1 MFKLLKYLKKYWYFA
16 LLAPI
21 FMIAE
26 VTMDML
32 VTNKMGTMIDIVNSY
47 GPTSDNNQFLNTIV
61 SNGIIMLA
69 LVLIGVVS
77 GILSGVFANL
87 ASQKFANDLRKGL
100 FSKIMHLSFQQSDDF
115 STASLVTRVTNDV
128 TAVQTMIAMAIR
140 MFIRSL
146 SMFILGIVFTLQI
159 SKQFMIILAVVLPL
173 EILIMVFFMIKAF
186 PMFSIVQS
194 KLDKVNSVVH
204 ENLTG
209 ARVVKAFSKE
219 DYEYNRFV
227 EANDTL
233 TSITLKVNK
242 LMAIIMPL
250 FMLIVYA
257 GMIAIYYI
265 GANSQFDAML
275 YLENFATSIDPKISV
290 GEMEKATTYIM
301 MIMSSLLMIG
311 MTFANM
317 ARAAASGKRINEV
330 LETPD
335 IICDGNLDVT
345 TLKETGTIEFK
356 NVDFAYPN
364 ASASVLENINLKIEK
379 GETVAIVGATGSGKT
394 TLVNLIT
401 RFYDVTKGEILVD
414 GENIK
419 NYKLV
424 DLRNKIAIVLQKA
437 ELFAGTIK
445 ENIKWGNPNATDEE
459 VEWAANIAQAIEFID
474 SKEKKFDEYVEEKG
488 TSLSG
493 GQRQRLSIARAIVKK
508 PEILIFD
515 DSTSALDLVTEAKLY
530 KAMRDNIAD
539 TTKIVVAQRIA
550 TAKNA
555 DKIVVLDGGTIIA
568 YDTHENLLANCE
580 IYQDIYNSQL
590 KREGDIN
597 G

>member
-47 GPTSDNNQFLNTIV
+47 GPTSNNNQFLNTIV

-87 ASQKFANDLRKGL
+87 ASQKFANDLRKDL

-159 SKQFMIILAVVLPL
+159 SKQFMIILAVALPL

-186 PMFSIVQS
+186 PMFSIVQT

-233 TSITLKVNK
+233 TNITLKVNK

-474 SKEKKFDEYVEEKG
+474 SKEKRFDEYVEEKG

>member
-47 GPTSDNNQFLNTIV
+47 GPTSNNNQFLNTIV

-159 SKQFMIILAVVLPL
+159 SKQFMIILAVALPL

-186 PMFSIVQS
+186 PMFSIVQT

-242 LMAIIMPL
+242 LMAVIMPL

-401 RFYDVTKGEILVD
+401 RFYDVTNGEILVD

>member
-1 MFKLLKYLKKYWYFA
+1 
-16 LLAPI
+16 
-21 FMIAE
+21 
-26 VTMDML
+26 
-32 VTNKMGTMIDIVNSY
+32 
-47 GPTSDNNQFLNTIV
+47 
-61 SNGIIMLA
+61 
-69 LVLIGVVS
+69 
-77 GILSGVFANL
+77 
-87 ASQKFANDLRKGL
+87 
-100 FSKIMHLSFQQSDDF
+100 
-115 STASLVTRVTNDV
+115 
-128 TAVQTMIAMAIR
+128 MIAMAIR

-159 SKQFMIILAVVLPL
+159 SKQFMIVLAVALPL

-186 PMFSIVQS
+186 PMFSIVQT

-335 IICDGNLDVT
+335 IICDGNLDVK

>member
-47 GPTSDNNQFLNTIV
+47 GPTSNNNQFLNTIV

-159 SKQFMIILAVVLPL
+159 SKQFMIILAVALPL

-186 PMFSIVQS
+186 PMFSIVQT

-233 TSITLKVNK
+233 TNITLKVNK

-335 IICDGNLDVT
+335 IICDGNLDVK

-474 SKEKKFDEYVEEKG
+474 SKEKRFDEYVEEKG

>member
-47 GPTSDNNQFLNTIV
+47 GPTSNNNQFLNTIV

-87 ASQKFANDLRKGL
+87 ASQKFVNDLRKDL

-159 SKQFMIILAVVLPL
+159 SKQFMIILAVALPL

-186 PMFSIVQS
+186 PMFSIVQT

-401 RFYDVTKGEILVD
+401 RFYDVTNGEILVD

>member
-47 GPTSDNNQFLNTIV
+47 GPTSNNNQFLNTIV

-87 ASQKFANDLRKGL
+87 ASQKFANDLRKDL

-159 SKQFMIILAVVLPL
+159 SKQFMIILAVALPL

-186 PMFSIVQS
+186 PMFSIVQT

-317 ARAAASGKRINEV
+317 ARAVASGKRINEV

-401 RFYDVTKGEILVD
+401 RFYDVTNGEILVD

-590 KREGDIN
+590 KREGDNN

>member
-47 GPTSDNNQFLNTIV
+47 GPTSNNNQFLNTIV

-159 SKQFMIILAVVLPL
+159 SKQFMIILAVALPL

-186 PMFSIVQS
+186 PMFSIVQT

-242 LMAIIMPL
+242 LTAIIMPL

-317 ARAAASGKRINEV
+317 ARAVASGKRINEV

>member
-47 GPTSDNNQFLNTIV
+47 GPTSNNNQFLNTIV

-87 ASQKFANDLRKGL
+87 ASQKFANDLRKDL

-128 TAVQTMIAMAIR
+128 TAVQTMTAMAIR

-159 SKQFMIILAVVLPL
+159 SKQFMIILAVALPL

-186 PMFSIVQS
+186 PMFSIVQT

-233 TSITLKVNK
+233 TNITLKVNK

-317 ARAAASGKRINEV
+317 ARAVASGKRINEV

>member
-47 GPTSDNNQFLNTIV
+47 GPTSNNNQFLNTIV

-77 GILSGVFANL
+77 GILSGVFTNL
-87 ASQKFANDLRKGL
+87 ASQKFANDLRKDL

-159 SKQFMIILAVVLPL
+159 SKQFMIILAVALPL

-186 PMFSIVQS
+186 PMFSIVQT

-317 ARAAASGKRINEV
+317 ARAVASGKRINEV

>member
-159 SKQFMIILAVVLPL
+159 SKQFMIILAVALPL

-186 PMFSIVQS
+186 PMFSIVQT

-335 IICDGNLDVT
+335 IICDGNLDVK

-590 KREGDIN
+590 KREGDNN

>member
-87 ASQKFANDLRKGL
+87 ASQKFANDLRKDL

-159 SKQFMIILAVVLPL
+159 SKQFMIVLAVALPL

-186 PMFSIVQS
+186 PMFSIVQT

-335 IICDGNLDVT
+335 IICDGNLDVK

-459 VEWAANIAQAIEFID
+459 VEWAANIPQAIEFID

>member
-47 GPTSDNNQFLNTIV
+47 GPTSNNNQFLNTIV

-87 ASQKFANDLRKGL
+87 ASQKFANDLRKDL

-159 SKQFMIILAVVLPL
+159 SKQFMIILAVALPL

-186 PMFSIVQS
+186 PMFSIVQT

-317 ARAAASGKRINEV
+317 ARAVASGKRINEV

-335 IICDGNLDVT
+335 IICDGNLDVK

>member
-47 GPTSDNNQFLNTIV
+47 GPTSNNNQFLNTIV

-87 ASQKFANDLRKGL
+87 ASQKFANDLRKDL

-159 SKQFMIILAVVLPL
+159 SKQFMIILAVALPL

-186 PMFSIVQS
+186 PMFSIVQT

-242 LMAIIMPL
+242 LTAIIMPL

-317 ARAAASGKRINEV
+317 ARAVASGKRINEV

-335 IICDGNLDVT
+335 IICDGNLDVK

-568 YDTHENLLANCE
+568 YDIHENLLANCE

>member
-47 GPTSDNNQFLNTIV
+47 GPTPNNNQFLNTIV

-159 SKQFMIILAVVLPL
+159 SKQFMIILAVALPL

-186 PMFSIVQS
+186 PMFSIVQT

>member
-159 SKQFMIILAVVLPL
+159 SKQFMIILAVALPL

-186 PMFSIVQS
+186 PMFSIVQT

-335 IICDGNLDVT
+335 IICDGNLDVK

>member
-69 LVLIGVVS
+69 LVLIGVVG

-159 SKQFMIILAVVLPL
+159 SKQFMIVLAVALPL

-186 PMFSIVQS
+186 PMFSIVQT

>member
-47 GPTSDNNQFLNTIV
+47 GPTSNNNQFLNTIV

-87 ASQKFANDLRKGL
+87 VSQKFANDLRKGL

-159 SKQFMIILAVVLPL
+159 SKQFMIILAVALPL

-186 PMFSIVQS
+186 PMFSIVQT

-275 YLENFATSIDPKISV
+275 YLESFATSIDPKISV

-401 RFYDVTKGEILVD
+401 RFYDVTNGEILVD

>member
-47 GPTSDNNQFLNTIV
+47 GPTSNNNQFLNTIV

-87 ASQKFANDLRKGL
+87 ASQKFANDLRKDL

-159 SKQFMIILAVVLPL
+159 SKQFMIILAVALPL

-186 PMFSIVQS
+186 PMFSIVQT

-242 LMAIIMPL
+242 LTAIIMPL

-364 ASASVLENINLKIEK
+364 ESASVLENINLKIEK

>member
-1 MFKLLKYLKKYWYFA
+1 MFKLLKYLKKYWFFA

-47 GPTSDNNQFLNTIV
+47 GPTSNNNQFLNTIV

-159 SKQFMIILAVVLPL
+159 SKQFMIILAVALPL

-186 PMFSIVQS
+186 PMFSIVQT

-233 TSITLKVNK
+233 TNITLKVNK

-364 ASASVLENINLKIEK
+364 ESASVLENINLKIEK

>member
-47 GPTSDNNQFLNTIV
+47 GPTSNNNQFLNTIV

-87 ASQKFANDLRKGL
+87 ASQKFANDLRKDL

-128 TAVQTMIAMAIR
+128 TAVQTMIAMATR

-159 SKQFMIILAVVLPL
+159 SKQFMIILAVALPL
-173 EILIMVFFMIKAF
+173 EILIMIFFMIKAF
-186 PMFSIVQS
+186 PMFSIVQT

-335 IICDGNLDVT
+335 IICDGNLDVK

-437 ELFAGTIK
+437 ELFTGTIK

-530 KAMRDNIAD
+530 KAMRDNIAN

>member
-47 GPTSDNNQFLNTIV
+47 GPTSNNNQFLNTIV

-69 LVLIGVVS
+69 LVLIGVVN

-87 ASQKFANDLRKGL
+87 ASQKFANDLRKDL

-159 SKQFMIILAVVLPL
+159 SKQFMIILAVALPL

-186 PMFSIVQS
+186 PMFSIVQT

-317 ARAAASGKRINEV
+317 ARAVASGKRINEV

>member
-87 ASQKFANDLRKGL
+87 ASQKFANDLRKDL

-159 SKQFMIILAVVLPL
+159 SKQFMIVLAVALPL

-186 PMFSIVQS
+186 PMFSIVQT

-474 SKEKKFDEYVEEKG
+474 SKEKKFYEYVEEKG

>member
-47 GPTSDNNQFLNTIV
+47 GPTSNNNQFLNTIV

-87 ASQKFANDLRKGL
+87 ASQKFANDLRKDL

-159 SKQFMIILAVVLPL
+159 SKQFMIILAVALPL

-186 PMFSIVQS
+186 PMFSIVQT

-233 TSITLKVNK
+233 TNITLKVNK

-401 RFYDVTKGEILVD
+401 RFYDVTKGERLVD

>member
-47 GPTSDNNQFLNTIV
+47 GPTSNNNQFLNTIV

-87 ASQKFANDLRKGL
+87 ASQKFANDLRKDL

-159 SKQFMIILAVVLPL
+159 SKQFMIILAVALPL
-173 EILIMVFFMIKAF
+173 EILIMIFFMIKAF
-186 PMFSIVQS
+186 PMFSIVQT

-275 YLENFATSIDPKISV
+275 YLENFETSIDPKISV

-401 RFYDVTKGEILVD
+401 RFYDVTNGEILVD

>member
-159 SKQFMIILAVVLPL
+159 SKQFMIILAVALPL

-186 PMFSIVQS
+186 PMFSIVQT

-301 MIMSSLLMIG
+301 MIMSSLSMIG

>member
-87 ASQKFANDLRKGL
+87 ASQKFANDLRKDL

-159 SKQFMIILAVVLPL
+159 SKQFMIVLAVALPL

-186 PMFSIVQS
+186 PMFSIVQT

-335 IICDGNLDVT
+335 IICDGNLDVK

-414 GENIK
+414 GENFK

>member
-47 GPTSDNNQFLNTIV
+47 GPTSNNNQFLNTIV

-159 SKQFMIILAVVLPL
+159 SKQFMIILAVALPL

-186 PMFSIVQS
+186 PMFSIVQT

-233 TSITLKVNK
+233 TNITLKVNK

-317 ARAAASGKRINEV
+317 ARAVASGKRINEV

>member
-47 GPTSDNNQFLNTIV
+47 GPTSNNNQFLNTIV

-87 ASQKFANDLRKGL
+87 ASQKFANDLRKDL

-159 SKQFMIILAVVLPL
+159 SKQFMIILAVALPL

-186 PMFSIVQS
+186 PMFSIVQT

-233 TSITLKVNK
+233 TNITLKVNK

-301 MIMSSLLMIG
+301 MIMNSLLMIG

-335 IICDGNLDVT
+335 IICDGNLDVK

-459 VEWAANIAQAIEFID
+459 VELAANIAQAIEFID

>member
-47 GPTSDNNQFLNTIV
+47 GPTSNNNQFLNTIV

-87 ASQKFANDLRKGL
+87 ASQKFANDLRKDL

-159 SKQFMIILAVVLPL
+159 SKQFMIILAVALPL

-186 PMFSIVQS
+186 PMFSIVQT

-474 SKEKKFDEYVEEKG
+474 SKEKRFDEYVEEKG

>member
-87 ASQKFANDLRKGL
+87 ASQKFANDLRKDL

-159 SKQFMIILAVVLPL
+159 SKQFMIILAVALPL

-186 PMFSIVQS
+186 PMFSIVQT

-242 LMAIIMPL
+242 LMAVIMPL

-401 RFYDVTKGEILVD
+401 RFYDVTNGEILVD

>member
-87 ASQKFANDLRKGL
+87 ASQKFANDLRKDL

-159 SKQFMIILAVVLPL
+159 SKQFMIVLAVALPL

-186 PMFSIVQS
+186 PMFSIVQT

-290 GEMEKATTYIM
+290 GEMEKATSYIM

-335 IICDGNLDVT
+335 IICDGNLDVK

>member
-47 GPTSDNNQFLNTIV
+47 GPTSNNNQFLNTIV

-87 ASQKFANDLRKGL
+87 ASQKFANDLRKDL

-159 SKQFMIILAVVLPL
+159 SKQFMIVLAVALPL

-186 PMFSIVQS
+186 PMFSIVQT

-335 IICDGNLDVT
+335 IICDGNLDVK

>member
-47 GPTSDNNQFLNTIV
+47 GPTSNNNQFLNTIV

-87 ASQKFANDLRKGL
+87 ASQKFANDLRKDL

-159 SKQFMIILAVVLPL
+159 SKQFMIILAVALPL

-186 PMFSIVQS
+186 PMFSIVQT

-233 TSITLKVNK
+233 TNITLKVNK

-508 PEILIFD
+508 PEIVIFD

>member
-128 TAVQTMIAMAIR
+128 TAVQTMIALAIR

-159 SKQFMIILAVVLPL
+159 SKQFMIILAVALPL

-186 PMFSIVQS
+186 PMFSIVQT

>member
-87 ASQKFANDLRKGL
+87 ASQKFANDLRKDL

-159 SKQFMIILAVVLPL
+159 SKQFMIVLAVALPL

-186 PMFSIVQS
+186 PMFSIVQT

-568 YDTHENLLANCE
+568 CDTHENLLANCE

>member
-159 SKQFMIILAVVLPL
+159 SKQFMIILAVALPL

-186 PMFSIVQS
+186 PMFSIVQT

-317 ARAAASGKRINEV
+317 ARAVASGKRINEV

-459 VEWAANIAQAIEFID
+459 VEWASNIAQAIEFID

>member
-47 GPTSDNNQFLNTIV
+47 GPTSNNNQFLNTIV

-87 ASQKFANDLRKGL
+87 ASQKFANDLRKYL

-159 SKQFMIILAVVLPL
+159 SKQFMIILAVALPL

-186 PMFSIVQS
+186 PMFSIVQT

-401 RFYDVTKGEILVD
+401 RFYDVTNGEILVD